1 MDGDSMASK
10 ANMQNGFHV
19 LNEKDQPMIVVG
31 KRGHYEK
38 IPTNPTDTTM
48 DIKFEEDITLPT
60 KAETEKF
67 KFTSTF
73 STYMT
78 LLGYSIGMSDF
89 WRFPFLAYRN
99 GGGAFLIPFVVMIIL
114 CGFPLYFL
122 EYSLSKF
129 SGRGPY
135 KIWDVSP
142 IFRGIGVTIVAAY
155 SLWMIGTTVL
165 RCWIIDFLINA
176 FQDPLPWTLCTNTWN
191 TKLCKDTLGG
201 GSSIAGNQSL
211 LGMPSLNDSVM
222 SVTIPMTSDLSI
234 DVMNGR
240 QNSSMFGILANST
253 ETSMTSAEEF
263 WQYRVLELS
272 SGISDLSPFQWRHVI
287 TLVVIRLVIFFGL
300 VKSIKSIEK
309 VIYVTATVPFF
320 LTVAIFIRSLMLPGS
335 SLGIFHF
342 INPDFDKIIQPR
354 VWIEATLMAFYT
366 LGFGWGGNMLLG
378 SHAHFKENCLR
389 TSIILPLANMFMAA
403 FSGLVCFSV
412 LGNMAHIYDVDVTE
426 VINAG
431 MSVGIVAY
439 ITALSSLPFPQIWTV
454 CFLAALILTGIDGQL
469 VPMDML
475 MQLIGDVFPRVRRGF
490 RIHALVVTGVIFFL
504 CSLPTCT
511 GAGAYIFLWMDWYN
525 GAWIGPIVAFIQ
537 LVVVA
542 WVYGMDRFSD
552 DVHMMIGRPI
562 PGLLRFFTAFIT
574 PLIVLIIFLVS
585 CVEYVP
591 PSYGS
596 YTYPSTARV
605 MGWLSV
611 AIVISPM
618 LVQGL
623 YTVYTSKG
631 ASYFKKLKQ
640 HLQPMESWG
649 PSEEEFQGQFHINK
663 AKYRNRS
670 WKDLMYYNMFG
681 NYPLPSSISTNKNQE
696 LNCLNKT

>member
-1 MDGDSMASK
+1 MSA
-10 ANMQNGFHV
+10 
-19 LNEKDQPMIVVG
+19 KD
-31 KRGHYEK
+31 
-38 IPTNPTDTTM
+38 
-48 DIKFEEDITLPT
+48 
-60 KAETEKF
+60 ETEKI

-99 GGGAFLIPFVVMIIL
+99 GGGAFLIPFIVMIIL

-142 IFRGIGVTIVAAY
+142 VFRGIGVTIVAAY

-165 RCWIIDFLINA
+165 RCWIIDFLVNA
-176 FQDPLPWTLCTNTWN
+176 FQDPLPWTLCTNSWN
-191 TKLCKDTLGG
+191 TKFCKNGIESTNNTGTTQSDIILTSIIESSNVSVSPIT
-201 GSSIAGNQSL
+201 GSTVFSNIGLYGVNISSEIL
-211 LGMPSLNDSVM
+211 TNF
-222 SVTIPMTSDLSI
+222 T
-234 DVMNGR
+234 DV
-240 QNSSMFGILANST
+240 
-253 ETSMTSAEEF
+253 SMTAEEEF

-272 SGISDLSPFQWRHVI
+272 SGISVLSPLQWRHII
-287 TLVVIRLVIFFGL
+287 TLIVIRIVILFGL

-335 SLGIFHF
+335 NLGLIHF
-342 INPDFDKIIQPR
+342 IHPDFNKIVQPR

-389 TSIILPLANMFMAA
+389 TSIILPLANMFMAT

-412 LGNMAHIYDVDVTE
+412 LGNMAYSYGVEVTE

-454 CFLAALILTGIDGQL
+454 CFLAAIILTGIDGQL

-475 MQLIGDVFPRVRRGF
+475 MQLIGDLFPRVHRGF
-490 RIHALVVTGVIFFL
+490 RIHALIIIAVIFFL

-525 GAWIGPIVAFIQ
+525 GAWIGPIVAYIQ
-537 LVVVA
+537 LMVVA
-542 WVYGMDRFSD
+542 WIYGMDRFND
-552 DVHMMIGRPI
+552 DVYMMIGRPI
-562 PGLLRFFTAFIT
+562 PGVLRFLTAFVT
-574 PLIVLIIFLVS
+574 PFIVLVCRNNVF
-585 CVEYVP
+585 C
-591 PSYGS
+591 
-596 YTYPSTARV
+596 
-605 MGWLSV
+605 
-611 AIVISPM
+611 AIP
-618 LVQGL
+618 
-623 YTVYTSKG
+623 
-631 ASYFKKLKQ
+631 
-640 HLQPMESWG
+640 
-649 PSEEEFQGQFHINK
+649 
-663 AKYRNRS
+663 
-670 WKDLMYYNMFG
+670 
-681 NYPLPSSISTNKNQE
+681 
-696 LNCLNKT
+696 